1 MSRAKIELVER
12 CEFRVVWSS
21 VVDDELLVA
30 FACSGRRLRNDEV
43 LVEADTRRRFRVRWP
58 FKLGG
63 GPPAAG
69 EQDCGWSQNVGLL
82 TSSSTERF
90 SCRRTSFKKLERRA

>member
-69 EQDCGWSQNVGLL
+69 EQNCALVAECGPAY
-82 TSSSTERF
+82 
-90 SCRRTSFKKLERRA
+90 KLVNGAILVPEDELQEA

>member
-30 FACSGRRLRNDEV
+30 FACSGRRARNAEV
-43 LVEADTRRRFRVRWP
+43 LVEVDTRRRFRVRWP
-58 FKLGG
+58 FKLGA
-63 GPPAAG
+63 GPAAAG
-69 EQDCGWSQNVGLL
+69 EQDCALVAECGP
-82 TSSSTERF
+82 T
-90 SCRRTSFKKLERRA
+90 KLVDGAILVPEDELQGA

>member
-21 VVDDELLVA
+21 VVDAELLVA
-30 FACSGRRLRNDEV
+30 FACSGRRARNAEV
-43 LVEADTRRRFRVRWP
+43 LVEVDTRRRFRVRWP

-63 GPPAAG
+63 DPLPQESRIAR
-69 EQDCGWSQNVGLL
+69 WSQNVGLP
-82 TSSSTERF
+82 SSSTERF
-90 SCRRTSFKKLERRA
+90 SCRRTSFKELERRA